1 MKVVKCGMLA
11 GDCSALIGESKRG
24 AMWKLRNGRAVLKAR
39 QGDWWYW
46 KPAAAS
52 NLVEREAGGMAT
64 LGEQGIGRVQQMVQQ
79 QQDGKSA
86 SVDMHSCGV
95 IAPSEYYRPLPN
107 SYAIVQRQSVGKII
121 SSMKEMIDADT
132 LGDRCRRCRGPEWL
146 THVPGCRITCFRT
159 DTCNTNVKALQLV
172 DPIVE
177 EPATNNY
184 REQLVDLYSKHNPAK
199 LGGIDGLLTRYAG
212 QEQRFISIAR
222 EKYGGGGGGG
232 GPLYFERGP
241 VHLSPRGPVVTNKI
255 ATQTTDGALA
265 VNILR
270 ALASMFSGRTWPA
283 TKKELET
290 AIRKTRTGPQDIK
303 KTMQS
308 VRPLWR
314 SSGCLSSKGTQ
325 KNPFAWNL
333 RNVRSVLESKT
344 PQQSGAPP
352 DVKPCGSPF
361 QYVDKTDKLEAA
373 VAAILQS
380 TSDKAEPDSHDT
392 PARND
397 AESAVAIG
405 IKSGVNGLSLVMF
418 ATSEDVFLF
427 DCAALTV
434 EIVVGA
440 LAGIYESNGVTKVA
454 YDMHH
459 IAHSLVPTSFE
470 FKGTFDIQLAIELLT
485 GDPSSS
491 FSECIAQLNP
501 DANLAQ
507 RADNRL
513 KADASYDIR
522 PLSPAAKER
531 AAREMRALLGVYP
544 RLLEAEEASLN
555 TIKTASDLR
564 AEVGAKSTGAR
575 HIVFDAANSYAI
587 ASAELMQTVRP
598 ADMHVPE
605 PLVVSNDTDVL
616 LNLLPADIGNELR
629 HTDGTPSD
637 LTALLSDIVLDKGR
651 PACAWIDGKR
661 VRLGAD
667 GRVISIEDINAV
679 LEALGGFGSDN
690 RAGLEQQLHRIS
702 GMRNR
707 CGDVIGLTMRIGRH
721 VSGNADMISDL
732 LFGDDRSIL
741 FLGEPGSG
749 KTTIVREATRLLSM
763 ESNVC
768 IVDTSNEIAGD
779 GDIPHPCIGL
789 ARRMMVASLSDQA
802 DVMVECV
809 QNHTPEIMVIDEIGR
824 SAEVEAART
833 CKQRGVRMIASA
845 HGDLRKLVKNKQLRG
860 LVGGIESVTLGDMA
874 AKAEAKKHGGSG
886 LQKVK
891 AQRGGTPTFDIIVEL
906 RRGEQHEWRIIADA
920 GRAVDAILEGQPMS
934 VQRRTRNAESGSV
947 ELAAEP
953 L

>member
-1 MKVVKCGMLA
+1 
-11 GDCSALIGESKRG
+11 
-24 AMWKLRNGRAVLKAR
+24 
-39 QGDWWYW
+39 
-46 KPAAAS
+46 
-52 NLVEREAGGMAT
+52 
-64 LGEQGIGRVQQMVQQ
+64 
-79 QQDGKSA
+79 
-86 SVDMHSCGV
+86 VD
-95 IAPSEYYRPLPN
+95 
-107 SYAIVQRQSVGKII
+107 
-121 SSMKEMIDADT
+121 T
-132 LGDRCRRCRGPEWL
+132 
-146 THVPGCRITCFRT
+146 
-159 DTCNTNVKALQLV
+159 
-172 DPIVE
+172 
-177 EPATNNY
+177 
-184 REQLVDLYSKHNPAK
+184 
-199 LGGIDGLLTRYAG
+199 
-212 QEQRFISIAR
+212 
-222 EKYGGGGGGG
+222 
-232 GPLYFERGP
+232 
-241 VHLSPRGPVVTNKI
+241 
-255 ATQTTDGALA
+255 
-265 VNILR
+265 
-270 ALASMFSGRTWPA
+270 
-283 TKKELET
+283 
-290 AIRKTRTGPQDIK
+290 
-303 KTMQS
+303 
-308 VRPLWR
+308 
-314 SSGCLSSKGTQ
+314 
-325 KNPFAWNL
+325 
-333 RNVRSVLESKT
+333 
-344 PQQSGAPP
+344 
-352 DVKPCGSPF
+352 
-361 QYVDKTDKLEAA
+361 TDKLEAA
-373 VAAILQS
+373 VSAILQFS
-380 TSDKAEPDSHDT
+380 SDEAEPDSHDT
-392 PARND
+392 PTRSD
-397 AESAVAIG
+397 ADSAVAIG
-405 IKSGVNGLSLVMF
+405 IKCGVNGLSVVLF
-418 ATSEDVFLF
+418 ATSENVFLF

-440 LAGIYESNGVTKVA
+440 LAGIYESNGMTKVA

-459 IAHSLVPTSFE
+459 IAQSLVTTSLE

-501 DANLAQ
+501 DYPAANLVHNQNPDANLAQ
-507 RADNRL
+507 RANNRL

-531 AAREMRALLGVYP
+531 AAKEMRVLLGVYA
-544 RLLEAEEASLN
+544 RLLEAEEASLD

-564 AEVGAKSTGAR
+564 AEVGAKSTGSR